1 MPRETLDREIHQL
14 QDEILTLG
22 SLVEQN
28 MIDAMQALR
37 SRDKAET
44 QRVFQVDTLV
54 NEKRFA
60 IESAT
65 LLVIATQQPM
75 AHDLR
80 LLAAILEVAN
90 ELERIGDYAKGIAK
104 INILLEFE
112 DISAP
117 LRDLEKMAEIAV
129 SMLHRSLTAFISEDI
144 ELARAIPA
152 DDDLV
157 DDLYKTVYRKLV
169 AVMIA
174 NPDIIDHANYY
185 LWAAHNLERSAD
197 RVSNICERTIF
208 VVTGELLE
216 VASNDQD
223 VMESGAIN

>member
-44 QRVFQVDTLV
+44 QRVFQVDTIV
-54 NEKRFA
+54 NQKRFA

-80 LLAAILEVAN
+80 QLAAILEVAN

-129 SMLHRSLTAFISEDI
+129 NMLHRSLTAFISEDI

-223 VMESGAIN
+223 IMESGALN

>member
-1 MPRETLDREIHQL
+1 MRLLDREIHQL

-28 MIDAMQALR
+28 MLDAMQALR
-37 SRDKAET
+37 SRDKEQT
-44 QRVFQVDTLV
+44 QRVFQADTVV
-54 NEKRFA
+54 NQKRFA
-60 IESAT
+60 IESTT

-80 LLAAILEVAN
+80 MLAAILEVAN

-104 INILLEFE
+104 INILLEYE
-112 DISAP
+112 NISAP

-129 SMLHRSLTAFISEDI
+129 SMLHRSLTAFIAEDI
-144 ELARAIPA
+144 ELARSIPG

-169 AVMIA
+169 ASMIT
-174 NPDIIDHANYY
+174 NPEVIDHANYY
-185 LWAAHNLERSAD
+185 MWAAHNLERSAD

-223 VMESGAIN
+223 IMESGAVN

>member
-28 MIDAMQALR
+28 MIDAMAALR
-37 SRDKAET
+37 SRDKAQT
-44 QRVFQVDTLV
+44 QRVFQVDTIV
-54 NEKRFA
+54 NQKRFA

-112 DISAP
+112 DVAAP
-117 LRDLEKMAEIAV
+117 LRDLEKMAETAV

-157 DDLYKTVYRKLV
+157 DELYKTVYRKLV
-169 AVMIA
+169 AVMIS

-223 VMESGAIN
+223 IMESGALN

>member
-14 QDEILTLG
+14 LDEILTLG

-28 MIDAMQALR
+28 MLDGMKALR
-37 SRDKAET
+37 SRDKVQT
-44 QRVFQVDTLV
+44 QKVLHADTLV
-54 NEKRFA
+54 NQKRFA
-60 IESAT
+60 IESAS

-104 INILLEFE
+104 INILLEDE
-112 DISAP
+112 NIPAP
-117 LRDLEKMAEIAV
+117 MEDLEKMAEIAV

-152 DDDLV
+152 DDDMV

-169 AVMIA
+169 ATMLA
-174 NPDIIDHANYY
+174 NPEVIDHANYY

-223 VMESGAIN
+223 MMESGAAN

>member
-28 MIDAMQALR
+28 MLDAMQALR
-37 SRDKAET
+37 SRDKEQT
-44 QRVFQVDTLV
+44 QRVFQADTVV
-54 NEKRFA
+54 NQKRFA

-104 INILLEFE
+104 INMLLEYE
-112 DISAP
+112 NVAAP
-117 LRDLEKMAEIAV
+117 MRDLEKMAEIAV
-129 SMLHRSLTAFISEDI
+129 SMLHRSLTAFIAEDI

-169 AVMIA
+169 ATMIT
-174 NPDIIDHANYY
+174 NPEVIDHANYY

-223 VMESGAIN
+223 IMESGAVN

>member
-14 QDEILTLG
+14 EDEILTLG

-28 MIDAMQALR
+28 MLDAMDSLR
-37 SRDKAET
+37 NRDANLTHKCFKMDE
-44 QRVFQVDTLV
+44 VV
-54 NEKRFA
+54 NQKRFA

-75 AHDLR
+75 AKDLR

-104 INILLEFE
+104 INILLENVS
-112 DISAP
+112 INAP
-117 LRDLEKMAEIAV
+117 MRDLEKMSDIAV
-129 SMLHRSLTAFISEDI
+129 DMLHRALTAFTAEDI
-144 ELARAIPA
+144 EQARLIPE

-157 DDLYKTVYRKLV
+157 DNLYKTVYRKLV
-169 AVMIA
+169 AAMIA
-174 NPDIIDHANYY
+174 NPEVIDHANYF

-216 VASNDQD
+216 VESNNDD
-223 VMESGAIN
+223 MTESGAVN

>member
-1 MPRETLDREIHQL
+1 MPRETLDREINQL

-28 MIDAMQALR
+28 MLDAMKALR
-37 SRDKAET
+37 SRDKEQT
-44 QRVFQVDTLV
+44 QKVFQVDLLV
-54 NEKRFA
+54 NQKRFA
-60 IESAT
+60 IESST

-104 INILLEFE
+104 INILIDYEVV
-112 DISAP
+112 DAP
-117 LRDLEKMAEIAV
+117 IRDLEKMAETAV
-129 SMLHRSLTAFISEDI
+129 SMLHRSLTAFIAEDI

-152 DDDLV
+152 DDDIV
-157 DDLYKTVYRKLV
+157 DNLYKTVYRKLV
-169 AVMIA
+169 ASMIA
-174 NPDIIDHANYY
+174 NPDVIDHANYY

-223 VMESGAIN
+223 ILESGAIN

>member
-28 MIDAMQALR
+28 MLDAMQSLK
-37 SRDKAET
+37 SRDMNQSHK
-44 QRVFQVDTLV
+44 VFSVDQVV
-54 NEKRFA
+54 NSKRFA

-104 INILLEFE
+104 INILVENKT
-112 DISAP
+112 IPAP
-117 LRDLEKMAEIAV
+117 MRDLEKMSDIAV
-129 SMLHRSLTAFISEDI
+129 DMLHRSLTAFIAEDV
-144 ELARAIPA
+144 ELARVIPA

-157 DDLYKTVYRKLV
+157 DELYKTVYRKLV
-169 AVMIA
+169 ATMIS

-185 LWAAHNLERSAD
+185 LWAAHNLERMAD

-208 VVTGELLE
+208 VNTGELLE
-216 VASNDQD
+216 VESKDQNYNQP
-223 VMESGAIN
+223 E